1 MSEES
6 GAKRRIG
13 AVAFHPESGE
23 VAGPSGTVRLAPQ
36 PASLLTLLASLQGAV
51 VSRDA
56 IRRHLWPGGKVEF
69 DQGIAFAVR
78 EVRKGI
84 EAAGGDPTLVET
96 IPRRGLR
103 LNADGHAA
111 PPRDRRPRYLV
122 PAISGLLA
130 LAAVLLA
137 PRLLPPEPPVVALF
151 AHDARGVETAAA
163 VSAPLGAALT
173 TALTASLRDVAGIV
187 GPTGTAAISGPDD
200 TEGARSSLGACLV
213 VSGAVQATGTDS
225 VIVFTQ
231 IVRTTDRVHV
241 WARLDTVSVSN
252 AVAAIVPG
260 VARGVVAALP
270 GC

>member
-1 MSEES
+1 
-6 GAKRRIG
+6 
-13 AVAFHPESGE
+13 VA
-23 VAGPSGTVRLAPQ
+23 
-36 PASLLTLLASLQGAV
+36 
-51 VSRDA
+51 
-56 IRRHLWPGGKVEF
+56 
-69 DQGIAFAVR
+69 
-78 EVRKGI
+78 
-84 EAAGGDPTLVET
+84 
-96 IPRRGLR
+96 
-103 LNADGHAA
+103 
-111 PPRDRRPRYLV
+111 
-122 PAISGLLA
+122 AISGLLT
-130 LAAVLLA
+130 LAAVLLV
-137 PRLLPPEPPVVALF
+137 PRLVPSTPPVVALF